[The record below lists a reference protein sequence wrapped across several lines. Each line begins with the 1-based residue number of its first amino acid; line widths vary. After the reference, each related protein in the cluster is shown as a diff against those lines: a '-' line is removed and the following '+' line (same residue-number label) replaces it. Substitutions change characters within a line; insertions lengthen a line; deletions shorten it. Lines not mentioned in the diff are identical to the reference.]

1 MGTVFMGRE
10 RKQLLGFLAA
20 LLIVAIPVSVAL
32 AVPSN
37 FVRHENRY
45 WTWYAPKH
53 WGASFGKNGIDITSP
68 TGTQIAGDAFSPIQC
83 PSNLSSYFRQVR
95 ANLKSGGNLYAKP
108 LRSARYTSVGGI
120 RNVGGLKT
128 QRSTYRGTRST
139 GAGIRGELFLIF
151 SSGGGGCGLEGQIRA
166 APVRGFLGSIRTLR
180 QIHKALRYHPS

>member
-1 MGTVFMGRE
+1 MARE
-10 RKQLLGFLAA
+10 RRRLLTFFAVLMM
-20 LLIVAIPVSVAL
+20 VAVPVSAAL
-32 AVPSN
+32 AVPSS

-83 PSNLSSYFRQVR
+83 PSNLSAYFRQVR
-95 ANLKSGGNLYAKP
+95 AGLKSSGNLYAKP
-108 LRSARYTSVGGI
+108 LRSASYTSVGGI

-151 SSGGGGCGLEGQIRA
+151 SRGGGGCGLEGQVRA
-166 APVRGFLGSIRTLR
+166 APSRGFSRSIQTLR
-180 QIHKALRYHPS
+180 QIHKALRYHPG